1 MANKI
6 YVGQEGAQELYRRV
20 KSLIPAVDQ
29 ELDENSAN
37 PISNR
42 AVTNAFKKFG
52 GFRKVNGT
60 GADNHPDVQ
69 NPDTKVIYL
78 VEDPNVPNPDHFYE
92 WIWEV
97 PAEGNPI
104 WRCIGTATV
113 DLEDYYTKDEV
124 NALLDEKL
132 DIDDF
137 HDTTYTAGNGLTL
150 TDTEFKVTPDNADD
164 GYFTTKS
171 NQVVW
176 IPDQFVTIA
185 VPDPVVPT
193 RSLRIQFDDPT
204 FDLSTYEWPAVTD
217 PSMGYNGKLGSSV
230 VSNLGNGVWDVCY
243 DNTDWDGLFQGIKSD
258 RFTIPSFSVIGGDL
272 TGVTSIRQCFWGCD
286 LVTNF
291 SGVSN
296 ADALKLVTYMFM
308 ASSSIVDIELPD
320 LPAMTS
326 LSILARGNTPNL
338 NSIKIGNMPLCTKI
352 EYVAQSVPSINSI
365 EIGDLP
371 LITASTQIDLYIPPL
386 REGSTK
392 YYVAPTLKHIKIGD
406 MVGLTNAYQLFY
418 KIRKNEFYDTT
429 TTGVSYT
436 NVESIT
442 LGSMPNIT
450 NAGSMFNSCNELKE
464 IPDISV
470 DYVTNANNI
479 CQNCTKA
486 ETGILRLYN
495 KLSALPTT
503 PTHSSAFRN
512 CGSES
517 ATGAGAAELEQI
529 PSDWK

>member
-1 MANKI
+1 MANKV

-37 PISNR
+37 PISNS

-78 VEDPNVPNPDHFYE
+78 VEDPNAPEPDHFYE

-124 NALLDEKL
+124 DALLDEKL

-137 HDTTYTAGNGLTL
+137 HDTTYTAGTGLTL
-150 TDTEFKVTPDNADD
+150 TDTEFKVTPANADD

-176 IPDQFVTIA
+176 IPDQFVTIV

-193 RSLRIQFDDPT
+193 RSLRIQFEDPNFDVST
-204 FDLSTYEWPAVTD
+204 FEWPSATAAYQAKIRNATWT
-217 PSMGYNGKLGSSV
+217 S
-230 VSNLGNGVWDVCY
+230 LGNGVWDMTY
-243 DNTDWDGLFQGIKSD
+243 DFDDWTELFGGVKE
-258 RFTIPSFSVIGGDL
+258 SFGVPKFDVIGGDCTDVTKLNECFYQCDLIKSFSGL
-272 TGVTSIRQCFWGCD
+272 TNTSSVTSVSYMFWSAEN
-286 LVTNF
+286 VTTIEMPDM
-291 SGVSN
+291 
-296 ADALKLVTYMFM
+296 DALK
-308 ASSSIVDIELPD
+308 SIFIFTRGDT
-320 LPAMTS
+320 MTK
-326 LSILARGNTPNL
+326 L
-338 NSIKIGNMPLCTKI
+338 NSIKFGNLPLCSSVTF
-352 EYVAQSVPSINSI
+352 VAQFVPNIKSI
-365 EIGDLP
+365 ELGNLP
-371 LITASTQIDLYIPPL
+371 SVTDISKFDLYIPVPIQY
-386 REGSTK
+386 GVTNPSF
-392 YYVAPTLKHIKIGD
+392 YPPTLTNIKLGD
-406 MVGLTNAYQLFY
+406 MVGLTDASRMFY
-418 KIRKNEFYDTT
+418 KSRYYDSSDKTK
-429 TTGVSYT
+429 TGVSYT
-436 NVESIT
+436 KVESIT
-442 LGSMPNIT
+442 LGSMPNLT
-450 NAGSMFNSCNELKE
+450 NASSMFNSCNELKE

>member
-1 MANKI
+1 MANKV

-20 KSLIPAVDQ
+20 KELIPAVDQ
-29 ELDENSAN
+29 ELDENSSN
-37 PISNR
+37 PISNS

-52 GFRKVNGT
+52 GFRKSNGT
-60 GADNHPDVQ
+60 GADNHPDES
-69 NPDTKVIYL
+69 NPDPKVIYL
-78 VEDPNVPNPDHFYE
+78 VEDPNAPDPDHFYE

-97 PAEGNPI
+97 PAEGDPL
-104 WRCIGTATV
+104 WHCIGTATM

-124 NALLDEKL
+124 DSLLDEKL
-132 DIDDF
+132 DIDDY
-137 HDTTYTAGNGLTL
+137 HEYSAGNGLSL
-150 TDTEFKVTPDNADD
+150 NNYEFKVTPDNADD

-176 IPDQFVTIA
+176 IPDQFVTIV

-193 RSLRIQFDDPT
+193 RSLRIQFADPT
-204 FDLSTYEWPAVTD
+204 FDLSTYEWPEVTD

-230 VSNLGNGVWDVCY
+230 VTNLGNGVWDVRY
-243 DNTDWDGLFQGIKSD
+243 DDTNWDGLFQGIKSD

-272 TGVTSIRQCFWGCD
+272 TGVTSVRQCFWGSD

-291 SGVSN
+291 TGVTH
-296 ADALKLVTYMFM
+296 ADALTYATYMFNG
-308 ASSSIVDIELPD
+308 ASNIVDIELPD
-320 LPAMTS
+320 LPVMTS
-326 LSILARGNTPNL
+326 LSILARGNISNL
-338 NSIKIGNMPLCTKI
+338 NSIKIGNMPSCTRI

-371 LITASTQIDLYIPPL
+371 LITDSTKMDLYIPPL
-386 REGSTK
+386 KPNSTK
-392 YYVAPTLKHIKIGD
+392 YYEPTLKHIKLGNMD
-406 MVGLTNAYQLFY
+406 GLTNAYQMFY
-418 KIRKNEFYDTT
+418 KIKKNEYYDTT
-429 TTGVSYT
+429 VTGVSYT
-436 NVESIT
+436 KLESIT

-450 NAGSMFNSCNELKE
+450 NAGSMFCSCNELKE

-470 DYVTNANNI
+470 TYVTNANNI
-479 CQNCTKA
+479 CQNCNNA

-503 PTHSSAFRN
+503 PTHVSAFSN
-512 CGSES
+512 CGSGS
-517 ATGAGAAELEQI
+517 VTGAAELEQI